1 MRALKLFLLGN
12 PELRR
17 DDEVL
22 PKPPTQKSQ
31 SLLAYLAT
39 HRDAPH
45 PRHKLIGLF
54 WGESGERRARR
65 SLSTALWQ
73 VRRALAAGEPDSSE
87 YILAERDTVQFDPQ
101 SDYWLDV
108 AFFEA
113 QVRRQIGAGMDGVP
127 SADIRELQQA
137 LDLYRGEFLAGFY
150 DDWVISERYRLEA
163 LFLEGLAWLLEAH
176 QARGEHEEALA
187 CARRLLRQD
196 PLREDVHRQ
205 AMRLYV
211 QLGHPVA
218 ALQQYYRCREVLREE
233 IGIEPAPETTA
244 LAQELLGVEL
254 RAEEPLVAP
263 HQGRTPFD
271 VGRAVLAGRDQELS
285 DLLRQWEQCL
295 EGEGRLILISGEA
308 GVGKTRLAE
317 ALAENVRWQGAK
329 VMWGRCYEH
338 ERSLPYQPMIEA
350 VRSALPTL
358 TPADFEAIP
367 GEWLAEVA
375 RLAPELRERWP
386 QIPAPVPLTPAQER
400 SRLFD
405 AVARSVLILSRRAPI
420 FLVLEDLQWA
430 GESTLQFLHFL
441 TRHLPGTQVLVLGT
455 FRREEVGRRHPLRDL
470 TRRLGQEELATRM
483 ELGRLAP
490 EAVQELLG
498 EMSGLG
504 EGIAP
509 VAQRLYR
516 ETEGN
521 PFFLTETVKAL
532 FEAGLLR
539 LEGGVWQYDQQSL
552 AEGKTL
558 PLPRSV
564 GELIEARLAR
574 LSDAAGQA
582 LNVAA
587 VAGQGF
593 DFEAL
598 RLAWGKDEE
607 RTLEAIEELLRRQLI
622 GEGTGAIGREYEF
635 THHLVREVVYR
646 GLHHRRRH
654 RLHRLVGEAMET
666 VYRPHLDEHVAELA
680 HHFYHGLGR
689 DPTKAVTYGLQAGDR
704 ARNLYANREALQ
716 WYQQT
721 EQALRKFGLFPLEAL
736 CKTGD
741 RSLADAG
748 MGMLF
753 GRGMVQMVIGQC
765 DDAQESLQEALAWA
779 RTIGDEASEAH
790 ILHALGR
797 VHHERANFP
806 LAKQT
811 FQKAV
816 ALFEALGD
824 KAGLAATLDRLG
836 RTCYDQGVDP
846 DETERLV
853 REALRLS
860 QEVGDRNQEALA
872 LWSLARTLYRRAEF
886 RQSEERYQAA
896 LSALREVGNREDE
909 GWTLLLL
916 GLNYGF
922 RYELDRAQALFLKA
936 LALFRKLDLRWG
948 EGAALTQ
955 LGMTHFRRGDVV
967 EAERLWRSALQTVEE
982 LDSRWEQAAVLWRLG
997 LGAHRRGEVAEARA
1011 LLGRGEAMANEIG
1024 HRELQM
1030 LILLSVGDLEA
1041 NLGHWT
1047 EADTAYQQALE
1058 LCQATEDRRFMP
1070 RAYHGLG
1077 LVALAHSSHD
1087 QALGYARLGREAASD
1102 LDVEVQGMLWR
1113 LTGRARMALGD
1124 QAAAEEAF
1132 QRSIAVLERGV
1143 PMGSTFA
1150 RMTALGRE
1158 KQP

>member
-1 MRALKLFLLGN
+1 MGTLKLFLLGN

-17 DDEVL
+17 DDEAL

-39 HRDAPH
+39 HRDVPH
-45 PRHKLIGLF
+45 PRHELIGLF

-87 YILAERDTVQFDPQ
+87 YILAEGDTVQFDPQ
-101 SDYWLDV
+101 SDCWLDV

-113 QVRRQIGAGMDGVP
+113 QVRRQIGAGVDGVS
-127 SADIRELQQA
+127 SADVRELQQA

-163 LFLEGLAWLLEAH
+163 LFLEGLARLLEAY
-176 QARGEHEEALA
+176 QARGEHEEALT
-187 CARRLLRQD
+187 CAHRLLRQD

-211 QLGHPVA
+211 QLGQPVA

-254 RAEEPLVAP
+254 RAEEPLAAP

-271 VGRAVLAGRDQELS
+271 VGRAVLAGRDQELG
-285 DLLRQWEQCL
+285 DLLRHWERCL

-317 ALAENVRWQGAK
+317 ALAENVRWQGAE

-338 ERSLPYQPMIEA
+338 ERSLPYQPLIE
-350 VRSALPTL
+350 VMRSVLPTL
-358 TPADFEAIP
+358 TPADFETIP

-405 AVARSVLILSRRAPI
+405 AVARSVLILSRRAPTL
-420 FLVLEDLQWA
+420 LVLEDLQWA

-441 TRHLPGTQVLVLGT
+441 TRHLQGGQVLVLGT
-455 FRREEVGRRHPLRDL
+455 FRREEVGRRHSLRDL
-470 TRRLGQEELATRM
+470 TRRLGREELATRM

-539 LEGGVWQYDQQSL
+539 LEGGAWQYDQQGL

-582 LNVAA
+582 LNVAT

-666 VYRPHLDEHVAELA
+666 LHPQPVDALA
-680 HHFYHGLGR
+680 HHFTEAR
-689 DPTKAVTYGLQAGDR
+689 VWDKAVVYNQRAGDGAR
-704 ARNLYANREALQ
+704 ATYAGPEAIEYYDRAVEAWGHLQ
-716 WYQQT
+716 
-721 EQALRKFGLFPLEAL
+721 PP
-736 CKTGD
+736 
-741 RSLADAG
+741 DA
-748 MGMLF
+748 
-753 GRGMVQMVIGQC
+753 
-765 DDAQESLQEALAWA
+765 
-779 RTIGDEASEAH
+779 
-790 ILHALGR
+790 ALGLVLHQAR
-797 VHHERANFP
+797 GEICQETGR
-806 LAKQT
+806 
-811 FQKAV
+811 
-816 ALFEALGD
+816 FE
-824 KAGLAATLDRLG
+824 
-836 RTCYDQGVDP
+836 
-846 DETERLV
+846 
-853 REALRLS
+853 
-860 QEVGDRNQEALA
+860 
-872 LWSLARTLYRRAEF
+872 
-886 RQSEERYQAA
+886 
-896 LSALREVGNREDE
+896 
-909 GWTLLLL
+909 
-916 GLNYGF
+916 
-922 RYELDRAQALFLKA
+922 
-936 LALFRKLDLRWG
+936 
-948 EGAALTQ
+948 
-955 LGMTHFRRGDVV
+955 
-967 EAERLWRSALQTVEE
+967 EAEADFQAVHRL
-982 LDSRWEQAAVLWRLG
+982 AVDG
-997 LGAHRRGEVAEARA
+997 
-1011 LLGRGEAMANEIG
+1011 
-1024 HRELQM
+1024 
-1030 LILLSVGDLEA
+1030 GDLEA
-1041 NLGHWT
+1041 QARALNHLSHLQYQRGDPDG
-1047 EADTAYQQALE
+1047 AMVYAQQALDLARE
-1058 LCQATEDRRFMP
+1058 AGLPSQIASGMSNQANALWRQGQYRRAIERFGEAAALYEEFADWVCVADCLDRM
-1070 RAYHGLG
+1070 G
-1077 LVALAHSSHD
+1077 VALVYLGSYGEAGTAIGRGLEIRRRLDDRPHLCSSVNNVGVLHYY
-1087 QALGYARLGREAASD
+1087 QGQFALARR
-1102 LDVEVQGMLWR
+1102 
-1113 LTGRARMALGD
+1113 
-1124 QAAAEEAF
+1124 AF
-1132 QRSIAVLERGV
+1132 QKGSPADPAHGAGDGGPVPGSGHPLRPGPGQPLPGRSGRGAGDAG
-1143 PMGSTFA
+1143 PGPQHDYC
-1150 RMTALGRE
+1150 RRRALASPRGLRPSGRGA
-1158 KQP
+1158 PGCG